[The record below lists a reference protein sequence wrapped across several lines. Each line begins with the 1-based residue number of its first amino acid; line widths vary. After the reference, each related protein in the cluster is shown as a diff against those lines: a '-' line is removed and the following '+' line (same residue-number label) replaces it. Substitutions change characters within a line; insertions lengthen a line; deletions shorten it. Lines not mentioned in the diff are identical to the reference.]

1 MQCPHCHADNQEGRF
16 CGKCGKPLDQDAS
29 DMTRVMPPLE
39 DLHNIPDEEAPDD
52 ANTEAAS
59 ENLATALDETEQTP
73 DTNNILTEDD
83 APVIDDNSQD
93 ESSVDADATASHPIP
108 PSFLLDDDII
118 DDEEPVEE
126 PPSHERRKKIVTAV
140 SLIVGIVLAAVAAI
154 YLFTDVFDTTP
165 AVDPSEQVKNADT
178 VAPDTSLAED
188 TIVGHWRNYNTGSII
203 EKIGTAR
210 YRWTI
215 EDDVYQLDFKDNQY
229 VYKDEN
235 GNVYN
240 FVLTDADHLQLAS
253 SSDSSGG
260 LITDPVF
267 ASGYTAGRVGQDG
280 TMAKSMSVNADAFNI
295 VGKTYAELAGT
306 YGPGALSVIG
316 DNQYI
321 IFRAE
326 GGNFA
331 VQFEGETVPLS
342 AKSGGDYELKP
353 LGTGTAD
360 YSVVPLSQTGTSPYT
375 DSNSS
380 NENTTGTDND
390 NNSGNTPS
398 DGSTTN
404 NNNNQN
410 QTTTDDKND
419 EPTEYKVE
427 IPDMPT
433 FPSTTAVATGVVW
446 ADLGFVIKNAPDTMS
461 VTDLSAVL
469 GIALEVGTAPANQ
482 SGFNFFGSDE
492 GYFAGTYAINDHSFS
507 ISGYGNSALEPDK
520 TILFIQQIS

>member
-16 CGKCGKPLDQDAS
+16 CGKCGKPLDQDAC

-39 DLHNIPDEEAPDD
+39 ELHNAPGEEAPDD
-52 ANTEAAS
+52 ANTAAAS
-59 ENLATALDETEQTP
+59 EALATALEEAEQA
-73 DTNNILTEDD
+73 D
-83 APVIDDNSQD
+83 
-93 ESSVDADATASHPIP
+93 DADALPEEAAPEADGIVHEEATAADADASAAHPTP
-108 PSFLLDDDII
+108 PAFLLEDDII
-118 DDEEPVEE
+118 DDENTLEE
-126 PPSHERRKKIVTAV
+126 APANERRKKIITAV
-140 SLIVGIVLAAVAAI
+140 SLIVGIVLAAIAAI

-165 AVDPSEQVKNADT
+165 AADPSEQVKNADT

-188 TIVGHWRNYNTGSII
+188 TIVGHWRNYNTGSVI

-215 EDDVYQLDFKDNQY
+215 EDKVYQLDFKDNQY

-240 FVLTDADHLQLAS
+240 FVLTDADHIQLAS

-260 LITDPVF
+260 LITKPVF

-342 AKSGGDYELKP
+342 AKSGGKYELTP
-353 LGTGTAD
+353 LGTGTAS
-360 YSVVPLSQTGTSPYT
+360 YSVVPLSQTGTTPYT
-375 DSNSS
+375 DNSAS

-390 NNSGNTPS
+390 GNSGSSTS
-398 DGSTTN
+398 DGSTN
-404 NNNNQN
+404 SNNNNQN
-410 QTTTDDKND
+410 QNTNDDKDD

-446 ADLGFVIKNAPDTMS
+446 ADLGFVIKNAPGTMS

-492 GYFAGTYAINDHSFS
+492 GYFAGTYAMNDHSFS
-507 ISGYGNSALEPDK
+507 ISGYGSSALEPDK